1 MAKGKNPTNKNNN
14 LKNRL
19 KAAAP
24 PPANQP
30 SNNPPPIVDD
40 KAAKASEKLA
50 ENLKEARK
58 EAKEMYEDMSEI
70 DDSVKSIGQ
79 NVDKNN
85 KGFKVFSKFAESI
98 KKNSVSIADTLGKQN
113 DLTINEVKYIKKV
126 NSAKNKF
133 FSEEKRLGKLL
144 KNKVINEQQFNK
156 YTEAAAKNYAKVVD
170 GFDATSQT
178 GKQIKDSMEATADG
192 TMDFTKNIQKA
203 DGFMESFLSNME
215 GSVPLA
221 SEIGNVFKSLGNGG
235 AGIKA
240 AIGALAGAATY
251 LAYKQG
257 MLGDYF
263 GKVASFN
270 MKDQIVENEIAL
282 KKAQNSASFAIQ
294 EAGIQF
300 SAQMQTAASDFKQE
314 MRNAFF
320 GEALSQIGS
329 KAAGMLA
336 RAGFSAKDI
345 AEASLSVAGNLGA
358 GADSSQ
364 RLGKEVAIFSK
375 YMGIG
380 ADQATDLAANFR
392 IIDNSTGEQ
401 ALNMLE
407 GTRQMAKMMGL
418 NPGEVMK
425 DMADST
431 KEIAQYN
438 FKSGKELQKQVIA
451 VKAMGG
457 NFNKIAAAGRN
468 MVLNYKDS
476 IKAEMEL
483 SAMLG
488 KSINLSEVR
497 AKFASG
503 QIPEAVKALQSQLGD
518 IDLSSLDFFSKDAIS
533 NALGGMD
540 FEEIARVGKSQ
551 YGEIAKNTKD
561 LDAGIDKSSKAVVNA
576 SIEQTNAQRLNI
588 EYNIAE
594 TKAMNAASIQAQA
607 QIAQQQIQNQKALN
621 DVMIDNDYLQL
632 KANLAFLRTLGTEL
646 PGMLMSGLVGG
657 LVSFLPQI
665 LSGAWKMIS
674 GGGISS
680 VAGGTA
686 GGMTAASA
694 GTIAAGAAGFWS
706 LGKGMYNV
714 GSNEAQRGGKG
725 GGWQTAGN
733 VVAGIGAEFVNAVDY
748 VTGGLIQKGTDALG
762 LSLEGIDISELEKF
776 RSAYRSATGEQIGV
790 GSESNQKLANWVASN
805 MKFLSSGGLEDEVKN
820 FQTAVQKGLIKTNVS
835 IADQV
840 TANSLQTTQ
849 AIANTSMSSL
859 DDIERQATDAM
870 NKSKTANSKIIGDTG
885 KSITDMTKTALTS
898 VTTAAN
904 TTTPTG
910 GNSSVPV
917 STGPVAGSI
926 KATPVFD
933 INSQINANMSI
944 KIYALL
950 EAWSKTTATG
960 DKIYLDSK
968 LINDGLRESVRATRA
983 MYVVG

>member
-1 MAKGKNPTNKNNN
+1 MAKGKKPTNKNNN

-19 KAAAP
+19 KNAAP
-24 PPANQP
+24 KPAAQP
-30 SNNPPPIVDD
+30 TNAPPPIVDD
-40 KAAKASEKLA
+40 KAAKNSEKMAKSL
-50 ENLKEARK
+50 LEARK
-58 EAKEMYEDMSEI
+58 EAKDMFEDVSNI

-79 NVDKNN
+79 GIDKNN
-85 KGFKVFSKFAESI
+85 KGFKTFAKFAETIKASSKSI
-98 KKNSVSIADTLGKQN
+98 GTALGKQN
-113 DLTINEVKYIKKV
+113 DLTINEVKYLKKV
-126 NSAKNKF
+126 DSAKNKF

-144 KNKVINEQQFNK
+144 KNKAITEQQFNK
-156 YTEAAAKNYAKVVD
+156 YTEAAAKNYSKVVD
-170 GFDATSQT
+170 GFEATSES
-178 GKQIKDSMEATADG
+178 GKQIQKSLEATSDG
-192 TMDFTKNIQKA
+192 AMDFTKNMQKA

-300 SAQMQTAASDFKQE
+300 SAQMETAASDFKQE

-320 GEALSQIGS
+320 GEALTQLGS
-329 KAAGMLA
+329 KAANMLA
-336 RAGFSAKDI
+336 KAGFSAKDI

-358 GADSSQ
+358 GAANSQ
-364 RLGKEVAIFSK
+364 ILGKEVAVFSK

-392 IIDNSTGEQ
+392 IIDNSNAES

-407 GTRQMAKMMGL
+407 GTRQMAIMMGL
-418 NPGEVMK
+418 NPGDVMK

-438 FKSGKELQKQVIA
+438 FRSGKELQKQVIA

-503 QIPEAVKALQSQLGD
+503 QIPEAVKALQDELGGV
-518 IDLSSLDFFSKDAIS
+518 DLSSLDFFSKDAIS
-533 NALGGMD
+533 QALGGMD

-561 LDAGIDKSSKAVVNA
+561 LDAGIDKSSKAVIKA
-576 SIEQTNAQRLNI
+576 SIQQTNNQKLNL

-607 QIAQQQIQNQKALN
+607 QIAQQQIQNQKSLN

-646 PGMLMSGLVGG
+646 PGMLLSGIIGG
-657 LVSFLPQI
+657 LTSFLPQI

-674 GGGISS
+674 GGGVSS
-680 VAGGTA
+680 VAGGA
-686 GGMTAASA
+686 GGMSAATAGAY
-694 GTIAAGAAGFWS
+694 AAGAAGIFS
-706 LGKGMYNV
+706 LGQAAYDIYDKK
-714 GSNEAQRGGKG
+714 ALRGNGY
-725 GGWQTAGN
+725 QTTGN
-733 VVAGIGAEFVNAVDY
+733 YVAGVGADFMNVANLATFGGIKALSNA
-748 VTGGLIQKGTDALG
+748 TGTTIPGISIRQ
-762 LSLEGIDISELEKF
+762 LEHLRG
-776 RSAYRSATGEQIGV
+776 AYRQDVGQIGV
-790 GSESNQKLANWVASN
+790 GSESNQKLAEWTAANAQ
-805 MKFLSSGGLEDEVKN
+805 KLIEGGLGSDVADLQKAVQDGLYSIN
-820 FQTAVQKGLIKTNVS
+820 TPFQTAVTTTATGVQQEIKQTAISS
-835 IADQV
+835 I
-840 TANSLQTTQ
+840 
-849 AIANTSMSSL
+849 
-859 DDIERQATDAM
+859 DDIERQATEAM
-870 NKSKTANSKIIGDTG
+870 NKSKSTNSKIIGDTS

-898 VTTAAN
+898 VTTAA
-904 TTTPTG
+904 TSTG
-910 GNSSVPV
+910 ASTGAAPV
-917 STGPVAGSI
+917 NTGPVAGSI
-926 KATPVFD
+926 KATAVWD
-933 INSQINANMSI
+933 VNSEITSNMSI
-944 KIYALL
+944 KIYSLL
-950 EAWSKTTATG
+950 EAWSKQASGG
-960 DKIYLDSK
+960 DKVYLDSK
-968 LINDGLRESVRATRA
+968 LINDGLRDSVRATRA
-983 MYVVG
+983 MYVVK